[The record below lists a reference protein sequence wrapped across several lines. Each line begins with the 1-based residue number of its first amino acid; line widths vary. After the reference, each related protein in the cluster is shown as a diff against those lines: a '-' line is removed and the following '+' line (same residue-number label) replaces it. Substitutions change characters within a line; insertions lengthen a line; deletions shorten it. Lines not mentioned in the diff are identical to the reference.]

1 MEIMVTL
8 AIQTGHGRVMFDGE
22 SVKVFESN
30 EEGET
35 VPETSLIVL
44 WNSVSVK
51 WQSCYPALLP

>member
-1 MEIMVTL
+1 MTL